1 MASKPQPQAAP
12 RRRIT
17 LERTYRATLE
27 EVWEMW
33 TTREGI
39 ESWWGP
45 DGFEV
50 KVRKLELRPGGELL
64 YDMIATGPDQIAFM
78 KRAGAP
84 TTTAARIRIT
94 EVSPPRRL
102 AYLHAAD
109 FIPGVE
115 PYDVAYL
122 VELAPAAEG
131 VRLTLTFEAM
141 HDETWTGRAVAGW
154 NMELA
159 KLEKALA
166 R

>member
-1 MASKPQPQAAP
+1 MASDPKAAP

-17 LERTYRATLE
+17 LERSYPATPE
-27 EVWEMW
+27 AVWEMW

-39 ESWWGP
+39 EAWWGP

-64 YDMIATGPDQIAFM
+64 YDMIAVGAPQIAFM
-78 KRAGAP
+78 KQAGAP
-84 TTTAARIRIT
+84 LTTAASIRFT
-94 EVSPPRRL
+94 EVAPPRRL

-122 VELAPAAEG
+122 LELAPEG
-131 VRLTLTFEAM
+131 KGTHLTLTFEAM
-141 HDETWTGRAVAGW
+141 HDETWTARAVEGW
-154 NMELA
+154 KMELA
-159 KLEKALA
+159 KLGKALA

>member
-1 MASKPQPQAAP
+1 MASNPKGAP
-12 RRRIT
+12 RRKLT
-17 LERTYRATLE
+17 LTRTYRATPE
-27 EVWEMW
+27 QVWEMW

-39 ESWWGP
+39 EAWWGP

-64 YDMIATGPDQIAFM
+64 YDMIATGAPQIAFM
-78 KRAGAP
+78 KQAGAP
-84 TTTAARIRIT
+84 LSTAARIRIT
-94 EVSPPRRL
+94 EVAPPHRL

-122 VELAPAAEG
+122 VELAPAPEG

-141 HDETWTGRAVAGW
+141 HDETWTGRAVEGW
-154 NMELA
+154 KMELA